1 MLAHAGCLAAGGG
14 TGCGTVSDPDPE
26 RSQTALVCQYSDFV
40 VLGLSNKWQPCMS
53 AAMTKR
59 KKNKKTKKIFFQSPR
74 LRGCQRWPELTRWGL
89 PASLDFR
96 VSAGELLLERGECDF
111 STFPSD

>member
-40 VLGLSNKWQPCMS
+40 VIGLSNTWQPCMS
-53 AAMTKR
+53 APMTKR
-59 KKNKKTKKIFFQSPR
+59 EKKIKK
-74 LRGCQRWPELTRWGL
+74 
-89 PASLDFR
+89 
-96 VSAGELLLERGECDF
+96 
-111 STFPSD
+111 